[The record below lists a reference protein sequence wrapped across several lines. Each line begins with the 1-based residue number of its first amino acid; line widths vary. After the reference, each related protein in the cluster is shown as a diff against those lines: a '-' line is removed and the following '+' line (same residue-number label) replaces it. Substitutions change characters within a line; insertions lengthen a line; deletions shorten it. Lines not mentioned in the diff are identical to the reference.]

1 MIKNKVRVIEKY
13 KVEMCDFLYC
23 IFMMCLTELQT
34 FDKKKM
40 IFPFRFKNHTLSG

>member
-13 KVEMCDFLYC
+13 NVEMCDFLYC

-34 FDKKKM
+34 FDKND
-40 IFPFRFKNHTLSG
+40 ISLSF